1 MELCNQNSG
10 IMKRNTQAP
19 RLKTRTTRNK
29 TLPLLRG
36 MFIFPESLKWPGNM
50 TGTEILSDEF
60 NQFDHFQP
68 SGREQIQGQKEKNW
82 TVSEEGLSMSIS

>member
-1 MELCNQNSG
+1 
-10 IMKRNTQAP
+10 
-19 RLKTRTTRNK
+19 
-29 TLPLLRG
+29 
-36 MFIFPESLKWPGNM
+36 M

-60 NQFDHFQP
+60 TQFDHFQP